1 MNIKTIIIIAVIH
14 IISGSIAKAVVRGK
28 NYPNNKNHGF
38 AWGFFLGILG
48 LIICL
53 FKTPMPKRRP
63 SSSYSSSSSSYNR
76 NNAGTG
82 SGYSSTPQSQRYG
95 TYPQHKRFG
104 DSSTN
109 TRTVTKQNFAQKLN
123 TLNDSGD
130 VKVQASPQQK
140 KMVSEAKTYRA
151 TKKRTFS
158 AVQSGEQISI
168 DLSWSENL
176 AELLEATEVVY
187 SNAELNCNRR
197 MVSERFNYY
206 INLHYRSFTAADLC
220 HAKREEIMT
229 SLNNLRKIISRL
241 NDRSDFLRVDKASY
255 DQLIALRSSMYDLT
269 EYLGKRRDLLNKQT
283 AVIREKIKNE
293 CGERGQRWYLE
304 LMERAGK

>member
-1 MNIKTIIIIAVIH
+1 MSIKTIIIIAVIH
-14 IISGSIAKAVVRGK
+14 IISGNISKAVVKSK
-28 NYPNNKNHGF
+28 NYPDSINHGF

-53 FKTPMPKRRP
+53 FKTPIPKRRP
-63 SSSYSSSSSSYNR
+63 STSSSSSNYSR
-76 NNAGTG
+76 NTTRSRNT
-82 SGYSSTPQSQRYG
+82 SGNGQYRQ
-95 TYPQHKRFG
+95 
-104 DSSTN
+104 TN
-109 TRTVTKQNFAQKLN
+109 SRTVTRQNFAQKLN

-140 KMVSEAKTYRA
+140 KMVSEAKTYRVA
-151 TKKRTFS
+151 KKRTFS
-158 AVQSGEQISI
+158 TVKSGEQISI

-220 HAKREEIMT
+220 HAKREEIMV

-255 DQLIALRSSMYDLT
+255 DQLIALRSSMYNLT

-283 AVIREKIKNE
+283 AVIREKIRNE
-293 CGERGQRWYLE
+293 CGNRGQRWYQE